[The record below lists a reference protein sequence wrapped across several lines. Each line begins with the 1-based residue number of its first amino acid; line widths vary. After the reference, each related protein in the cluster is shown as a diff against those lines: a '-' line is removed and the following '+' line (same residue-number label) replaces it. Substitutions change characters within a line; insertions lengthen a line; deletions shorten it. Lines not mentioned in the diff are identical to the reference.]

1 MHMGRIGAQA
11 RGLGAAMVAAMG
23 LLASRAWGEEP
34 RALCTATLSGRRV
47 VVRPQAQS
55 FLTPELDR
63 LLRLGL
69 AGRLEVELTLLRR
82 RKLWFD
88 AQVDTTQ
95 LLQVLSFS
103 QGEYLLDGRP
113 LSPATASMELERT
126 AWALEEPPEPGDAY
140 RVQVEVRL
148 QVVTAASLGKVA
160 SWLTQGRSAE
170 DERSAVTRN
179 LLRTVAED
187 LTRRAS
193 GRCDVSLD
201 DTHRQGTRHR

>member
-1 MHMGRIGAQA
+1 MRRLGVQA
-11 RGLGAAMVAAMG
+11 RGLGAALVAAIG
-23 LLASRAWGEEP
+23 LLASRAWAAEEP

-47 VVRPQAQS
+47 VVRPEAQA

-88 AQVDTTQ
+88 ARVDTTR
-95 LLQVLSFS
+95 LTQVLSFS
-103 QGEYLLDGRP
+103 RGGYLLDGRP
-113 LSPATASMELERT
+113 LSPPAASLELERASWT
-126 AWALEEPPEPGDAY
+126 LEEPPESGDSFA
-140 RVQVEVRL
+140 VQVSVRL
-148 QVVTAASLGKVA
+148 QVVTASSLGKVA
-160 SWLTQGRSAE
+160 TWLTQGDSAQ

-187 LTRRAS
+187 LTRHAS
-193 GRCDVSLD
+193 GQCAVSPA
-201 DTHRQGTRHR
+201 Q

>member
-1 MHMGRIGAQA
+1 MRRLGAQA
-11 RGLGAAMVAAMG
+11 RGLGAALVAAIG
-23 LLASRAWGEEP
+23 LLASRAWAEEP

-47 VVRPQAQS
+47 VVRPEAQA

-88 AQVDTTQ
+88 ARVDTTR
-95 LLQVLSFS
+95 LTQVLSFS

-113 LSPATASMELERT
+113 LSPTAASVELERA
-126 AWALEEPPEPGDAY
+126 AWTLEEPPESGDAFA
-140 RVQVEVRL
+140 VQVSVRL
-148 QVVTAASLGKVA
+148 QVVTASSLGKVA
-160 SWLTQGRSAE
+160 TWLTQGESTQ

-187 LTRRAS
+187 LTRHAS
-193 GRCDVSLD
+193 GQCAVSPV
-201 DTHRQGTRHR
+201 Q

>member
-1 MHMGRIGAQA
+1 MRRLGAQA
-11 RGLGAAMVAAMG
+11 RGLGAALVAAIG
-23 LLASRAWGEEP
+23 LLAPRAWAEEP

-47 VVRPQAQS
+47 VVRPEAQA

-88 AQVDTTQ
+88 AQVDTTR
-95 LLQVLSFS
+95 LTQVLSFS
-103 QGEYLLDGRP
+103 QGGYLLDGRP
-113 LSPATASMELERT
+113 LSPTAASLELERT
-126 AWALEEPPEPGDAY
+126 AWTLEQPPESGDSFA
-140 RVQVEVRL
+140 VQVNVRL
-148 QVVTAASLGKVA
+148 QVVTASSLGKVA
-160 SWLTQGRSAE
+160 SWLTQGESAQ

-187 LTRRAS
+187 LSRHAS
-193 GRCDVSLD
+193 GQCAVSPV
-201 DTHRQGTRHR
+201 Q